1 MIAIPFKIGKDI
13 IYLLRN
19 KEKRT
24 YEKITGRPTCGTKM
38 HKAWWSHRQRRHS
51 NNVYKEKM
59 EERSRDGGRLA
70 GFSGG
75 LWANLAACCAHDCHF
90 KKISTVEGNNRCISL
105 SSSGYLLVHFPNTV
119 KLLSKSLRHAQC
131 VVLTCVWW
139 GVE

>member
-1 MIAIPFKIGKDI
+1 MGEGWRASPVGFWRI
-13 IYLLRN
+13 LRPAV
-19 KEKRT
+19 RT
-24 YEKITGRPTCGTKM
+24 TVTFI
-38 HKAWWSHRQRRHS
+38 
-51 NNVYKEKM
+51 
-59 EERSRDGGRLA
+59 
-70 GFSGG
+70 
-75 LWANLAACCAHDCHF
+75 